1 MEAAPADGL
10 RPWLETGYQHS
21 IAIVTVP
28 TLLRRLMHS
37 PTVAKMTNADSSAR
51 MLTSNV
57 ATLGCAFLLVV
68 FAAIAA
74 MIAITREA
82 NRTENERQRDRLEAA
97 IESQTRLRR
106 LRIDSIASSAELQ
119 AALAANSSGEVIQNI
134 FTRLG
139 QRFLMFDGAYLVTP
153 SGRVLAGLEAER
165 PAGQASYDGL
175 KHFSNRV
182 PGAATV
188 HGNGS
193 EGAVRPQDI
202 QAELVF
208 DGHEVV
214 TITVVELPLQ
224 PGADEIS
231 RGRPVIL
238 VGYNRITS
246 GRLSDMAGRY
256 RIPGL
261 TITTKMPA
269 DPLLRRDIRAPDGRV
284 AAWLTWTPSSPG
296 NTIAWQFAWAL
307 VGVGLLVAAIFAY
320 VIQRLRS
327 AAREIGLREHQIQRI
342 AAHDELSLLPNR
354 RTFDLRLDQ
363 ELAQIGRTGGGLAVM
378 LLDLDRFKAVNDTY
392 GHTAGDELIRQVA
405 ERLSGMM
412 RVGDTVARLGGDEF
426 GIIQTNIQD
435 ASGCAALGERI
446 LEALTRPFSVMGI
459 DTIIGCS
466 IGIALAPQDGSD
478 RETLLKLA
486 DTALYQSKN
495 EGRNRFS
502 FFETRMN
509 RALQL
514 KRMVEEDLRNAIA
527 KDELELHYQPQVSVD
542 GSTIVGVEALVRWP
556 HPTHGMVPPSEFISI
571 AEERGL
577 IVPLSEW
584 VLRRACLE
592 AKRWQGLRLA
602 VNISPVQFR
611 HKDFVGDVIRIV
623 EETGFDPARLELELT
638 EGVVVEDAD
647 AAENALMELRAHGI
661 GLALDDFGIGYS
673 SLIYLRRFAF
683 DKIKIDRSFLEYM
696 ETTGES
702 AILVHSV
709 VHLGRALGLRVC
721 AEGVETTE
729 QHRFLQAIG
738 CHELQGFLFS
748 KGVPAEEIDRLLELD
763 APFAS
768 SLAA

>member
-1 MEAAPADGL
+1 
-10 RPWLETGYQHS
+10 
-21 IAIVTVP
+21 
-28 TLLRRLMHS
+28 MHS

-51 MLTSNV
+51 MLTSTV
-57 ATLGCAFLLVV
+57 ATLGCAFLVV
-68 FAAIAA
+68 VIAAIAA
-74 MIAITREA
+74 MLAITHDA
-82 NRTENERQRDRLEAA
+82 NQTENERQRDRLEAA

-106 LRIDSIASSAELQ
+106 LRMDSLSSSADLQ
-119 AALAANSSGEVIQNI
+119 NALATGGPTEALQSI
-134 FTRLG
+134 FARLSY
-139 QRFLMFDGAYLVTP
+139 RFLTFEGVYLLTP
-153 SGRVLAGLEAER
+153 SGRVLAGLEGGR

-175 KHFSNRV
+175 KHFSRSL
-182 PGAATV
+182 PGPASLGDAGSAA
-188 HGNGS
+188 
-193 EGAVRPQDI
+193 AAPLDI
-202 QAELVF
+202 QAEMIF
-208 DGHEVV
+208 DGQSTLAL
-214 TITVVELPLQ
+214 TITELPARPNL
-224 PGADEIS
+224 DERDQGPAAI
-231 RGRPVIL
+231 V
-238 VGYNRITS
+238 VGYNRITPT
-246 GRLSDMAGRY
+246 LLNDMARRY

-261 TITTKMPA
+261 QITGRKPV
-269 DPLLRRDIRAPDGRV
+269 DPLLRRDIVSPDGSV
-284 AAWLTWTPSSPG
+284 SAWLTWTPSRPG
-296 NTIAWQFAWAL
+296 NAIIEQFSWAL
-307 VGVGLLVAAIFAY
+307 IAVGLIFAAIFAY
-320 VIQRLRS
+320 VIQRLRN
-327 AAREIGLREHQIQRI
+327 AAKEIGLREHQIQRL

-363 ELAQIGRTGGGLAVM
+363 ELAQLSRNGNGLAVL

-426 GIIQTNIQD
+426 GIIQTNIHD
-435 ASGCAALGERI
+435 AGGCAALGERI

-466 IGIALAPQDGSD
+466 IGIALAPQDGTD

-495 EGRNRFS
+495 EGRNRYS
-502 FFETRMN
+502 FFEARMN

-527 KDELELHYQPQVSVD
+527 KDELVLHYQPQVSVD
-542 GSTIVGVEALVRWP
+542 GNTIVGVEALVRWP
-556 HPTHGMVPPSEFISI
+556 HPVHGMVPPSEFISI

-592 AKRWQGLRLA
+592 AKRWEGLRLA

-721 AEGVETTE
+721 AEGVETAE

-748 KGVPAEEIDRLLELD
+748 KGVAAEEIDRLLELD
-763 APFAS
+763 APFAD

>member
-1 MEAAPADGL
+1 
-10 RPWLETGYQHS
+10 
-21 IAIVTVP
+21 
-28 TLLRRLMHS
+28 MHS
-37 PTVAKMTNADSSAR
+37 PIVAKMTNADSSAR
-51 MLTSNV
+51 MLTSTV

-68 FAAIAA
+68 VAAIAA
-74 MIAITREA
+74 MIAVARDA
-82 NRTENERQRDRLEAA
+82 NQTENERQRDRLEAA

-106 LRIDSIASSAELQ
+106 LRLDSVASSADLQ
-119 AALAANSSGEVIQNI
+119 AGLAAGWSTEALQRT
-134 FTRLG
+134 FARLSY
-139 QRFLMFDGAYLVTP
+139 RFLTFDGAYLVTP
-153 SGRVLAGLEAER
+153 SGRVLAGLENGR
-165 PAGQASYDGL
+165 PAGQAGYDGL
-175 KHFSNRV
+175 RHFSSKI
-182 PGAATV
+182 PGPAAM
-188 HGNGS
+188 G
-193 EGAVRPQDI
+193 GAGTEDAAPPHEA
-202 QAELVF
+202 QAELIF
-208 DGHEVV
+208 DGQEVLA
-214 TITVVELPLQ
+214 ITVAELPFRPN
-224 PGADEIS
+224 PGEIGLS
-231 RGRPVIL
+231 RPVIL
-238 VGYNRITS
+238 VGYNRITPP
-246 GRLSDMAGRY
+246 LLAGIAERY
-256 RIPGL
+256 RIAGL
-261 TITTKMPA
+261 QITSRMPP
-269 DPLLRRDIRAPDGRV
+269 DPLMRRDIVAPDGSV

-296 NTIAWQFAWAL
+296 NAIVEQFAWAL
-307 VGVGLLVAAIFAY
+307 VAVGLIVVAIFAY
-320 VIQRLRS
+320 VIQRLR
-327 AAREIGLREHQIQRI
+327 AAAQEIGLRERQIQRL

-363 ELAQIGRTGGGLAVM
+363 EVAQLGRTGKGLAVM

-412 RVGDTVARLGGDEF
+412 RAGDTVARLGGDEF
-426 GIIQTNIQD
+426 GIIQTNIHD
-435 ASGCAALGERI
+435 AGGCTALGERI
-446 LEALTRPFSVMGI
+446 LESLTRPFSVMGI

-466 IGIALAPQDGSD
+466 IGIALAPQDGAD

-495 EGRNRFS
+495 EGRNRYS
-502 FFETRMN
+502 FFEARMN
-509 RALQL
+509 HSLQL

-527 KDELELHYQPQVSVD
+527 RDELVLHYQPQVSVD
-542 GSTIVGVEALVRWP
+542 GGTIVGVEALVRWP
-556 HPTHGMVPPSEFISI
+556 HPVHGMVPPSEFIGI

-592 AKRWQGLRLA
+592 AKRWEGLRLA

-721 AEGVETTE
+721 AEGVETSE

-748 KGVPAEEIDRLLELD
+748 KAVTAEEIDQLLELD
-763 APFAS
+763 APFAAN
-768 SLAA
+768 LAA